1 MSWYVKVEDVQD
13 VLEDI
18 ERKLYACG
26 KDSSVSIV
34 RHSFSHSK
42 KAVWVEDYS
51 RPLVCDLNLTAID
64 RVIHEKRS

>member
-1 MSWYVKVEDVQD
+1 VSWYIRVEDVQD

-18 ERKLYACG
+18 EKKLYACG
-26 KDSSVSIV
+26 KDSSVAVV

-42 KAVWVEDYS
+42 KAVWIEDYA
-51 RPLVCDLNLTAID
+51 RHLVCDINLTAID